1 MLVLTRKVGQ
11 RIRIG
16 DSIILSVVRI
26 KGAGVRIGIEAPR
39 GVAVVREEI
48 DRKPKRA
55 RPPREGEGPPSTP
68 ENPPEA

>member
-39 GVAVVREEI
+39 GVPVVREEI
-48 DRKPKRA
+48 GSD
-55 RPPREGEGPPSTP
+55 PPRSPRPGRPSPPP
-68 ENPPEA
+68 KV

>member
-16 DSIILSVVRI
+16 DSIVLSVLRV

-39 GVAVVREEI
+39 GLSIRREDKDASQPQPRSI
-48 DRKPKRA
+48 RRSPRKP
-55 RPPREGEGPPSTP
+55 PPP
-68 ENPPEA
+68 A